1 MNQIEKKIF
10 CIATLIGLSAV
21 VLGAFAAHGLQ
32 YSLSAASIKSFL
44 TGVRYQF
51 YHAFFLFIVGLIP
64 SIKKYQKRIGQ
75 KSILASI
82 LASQSIPKSLQNPSK
97 SLCKA
102 TPNEACFATLWKPPV
117 NRRKSTGGIACK
129 ASLWLGI

>member
-32 YSLSAASIKSFL
+32 YNLSAASIKSFL

-64 SIKKYQKRIGQ
+64 SIKRYQKRI
-75 KSILASI
+75 I
-82 LASQSIPKSLQNPSK
+82 
-97 SLCKA
+97 
-102 TPNEACFATLWKPPV
+102 
-117 NRRKSTGGIACK
+117 
-129 ASLWLGI
+129 LWLVCVGVVLFSMSIYLLSINKLTDCDLTFLGPITPIGGVVLISAWITFLYYILKSKI

>member
-64 SIKKYQKRIGQ
+64 SIKQYQKKI
-75 KSILASI
+75 ILW
-82 LASQSIPKSLQNPSK
+82 L
-97 SLCKA
+97 
-102 TPNEACFATLWKPPV
+102 V
-117 NRRKSTGGIACK
+117 STGVVLFSMSIYLLSINKLTPYDLTFLGPITPIGGIVLISAWITFLYYIMK
-129 ASLWLGI
+129 SKI

>member
-21 VLGAFAAHGLQ
+21 VLGAFAVHGLQ
-32 YSLSAASIKSFL
+32 YNLNEASIKSFL

-64 SIKKYQKRIGQ
+64 SIKQYQKKI
-75 KSILASI
+75 ILW
-82 LASQSIPKSLQNPSK
+82 L
-97 SLCKA
+97 
-102 TPNEACFATLWKPPV
+102 V
-117 NRRKSTGGIACK
+117 STGVVLFSMSIYLLSINKLTPYDLTFLGPITPIGGIVLISAWITFLYYIMK
-129 ASLWLGI
+129 SKI

>member
-32 YSLSAASIKSFL
+32 YNLNEASIKSFL

-51 YHAFFLFIVGLIP
+51 YHAFFLFIVGLTP
-64 SIKKYQKRIGQ
+64 SIKRYQKRI
-75 KSILASI
+75 I
-82 LASQSIPKSLQNPSK
+82 
-97 SLCKA
+97 
-102 TPNEACFATLWKPPV
+102 
-117 NRRKSTGGIACK
+117 
-129 ASLWLGI
+129 LWLVCVGVVLFSISIYLLSISKLTDYDLTFLGPITPIGGVVLISAWITFLYYIVKSKI

>member
-21 VLGAFAAHGLQ
+21 VLGAFAVHGLQ
-32 YSLSAASIKSFL
+32 YNLNEASIKSFL

-64 SIKKYQKRIGQ
+64 SIKKYQKRI
-75 KSILASI
+75 I
-82 LASQSIPKSLQNPSK
+82 
-97 SLCKA
+97 
-102 TPNEACFATLWKPPV
+102 
-117 NRRKSTGGIACK
+117 
-129 ASLWLGI
+129 LWLVSVGVVLFSMSIYLLSINKLTAYDLTFLGPITPIGGVVLISAWITFLYYIVKSKI